1 VGPPSLQA
9 GDVPRYGLCNIP
21 TVVLDNHFMGG
32 LDTVPT
38 TGSARGDSAIRDAE
52 LVALARSGD
61 SRAFEELVRR
71 YERAT
76 RALAYALVR
85 DSAEAEDLTQE
96 AFLRAF
102 RNLDLLVDPEKF
114 APWLHRV
121 TFGVCIDWVRTF
133 RPELYRLE
141 TAADESATLAAPS
154 GGPSPLEHV
163 ERLELTDRVMRALA
177 ALPAR
182 YRTPLT
188 LYHIDGLSHEKVAR
202 ALDIPVGTVRSLVS
216 RARRKLASLL
226 QTGGGD
232 SSVARSPEEEV
243 LSDRPL
249 VPRMLHVL
257 NGDSTRGIMERSDIP
272 GTYSVW
278 ADVLH
283 EGPVPGDLDDDEFRR
298 VRTRFLSALDDW
310 VSAEEGE
317 AMYRRWDERLA
328 SFAAYDEVVLWF
340 EHDLF
345 DQLIL
350 IRHLDWFA
358 RRDLGRTTLSLICI
372 GEFPGVEGFAG
383 LGQLSPDQLASL
395 LGTRQ
400 RVTVRQTELGRAA
413 WRAFTSSD
421 PRSIER
427 ILDRDTS
434 ALPFLAGALMRFLEE
449 YPAVGSGLP
458 RTERQILDGLT
469 RGITKPADLFLDS
482 QKLEE
487 RVFMGDAT
495 FWTRLEALARGPR
508 PLVRLSGRP
517 TNQAFPTGEIEL
529 TDDGR
534 RVAAG
539 EADWIALDGIDR
551 WLGGVHLVGNAV
563 AWRWDPRARR
573 LVGG

>member
-1 VGPPSLQA
+1 MSDLDAMPGSDLTPVHAA
-9 GDVPRYGLCNIP
+9 G
-21 TVVLDNHFMGG
+21 
-32 LDTVPT
+32 
-38 TGSARGDSAIRDAE
+38 RDAE

-61 SRAFEELVRR
+61 SRAFEELVGR
-71 YERAT
+71 YGRAT
-76 RALAYALVR
+76 RALAYALAG
-85 DSAEAEDLTQE
+85 DWAEAEDLSQE

-102 RNLDLLVDPEKF
+102 RNLDLLADPEKF
-114 APWLHRV
+114 APWLRRV

-133 RPELYRLE
+133 RPQLYRLE
-141 TAADESATLAAPS
+141 TPADELATLAAAS
-154 GGPSPLEHV
+154 DEPSPLEHV
-163 ERLELTDRVMRALA
+163 ERVELTERVMRALA
-177 ALPAR
+177 ELPPR

-188 LYHIDGLSHEKVAR
+188 MYHIDGLSHEKVAR
-202 ALDIPVGTVRSLVS
+202 ALDVPVGTVRSLVA
-216 RARRKLASLL
+216 RARRKLASVLHAY
-226 QTGGGD
+226 TSERPVRE
-232 SSVARSPEEEV
+232 SSEEEV
-243 LSDRPL
+243 LLERPL

-272 GTYSVW
+272 GAYAVW

-283 EGPVPGDLDDDEFRR
+283 EGPVPGDVDDDEFRR
-298 VRTRFLSALDDW
+298 VRTRFLTALDDW
-310 VSAEEGE
+310 VSAEEGQ
-317 AMYRRWDERLA
+317 AMYRAWDERLA
-328 SFAAYDEVVLWF
+328 SFADYDEVVLWF

-358 RRDLGRTTLSLICI
+358 RRDYGRGGDYGRTRLSLICI

-400 RVTVRQTELGRAA
+400 RVTVRETELARAA

-421 PRSIER
+421 PTSIER
-427 ILDRDTS
+427 VLERDTS
-434 ALPFLAGALMRFLEE
+434 ALPFLASALVRFLEE
-449 YPAVGSGLP
+449 YPAVDSGLP
-458 RTERQILDGLT
+458 RTERQILDGLARGLT
-469 RGITKPADLFLDS
+469 RPVDLFLDS

-487 RVFMGDAT
+487 RIFMGDAT
-495 FWTRLEALARGPR
+495 FWLRLERLASGPR

-517 TNQAFPTGEIEL
+517 TGQAFPKGEIEL

-551 WLGGVHLVGNAV
+551 WLGGVHLVGHEAS
-563 AWRWDPRARR
+563 WRWDPRARR
-573 LVGG
+573 LVRS